1 MKDAIYT
8 SIDYCIENLNEVKG
22 KIDVMLKSTI
32 DVDSIAN
39 EARIE
44 DYAKEQTSESKVIDV
59 VAVWGGA
66 TIGVGLALYGAFAN
80 RHGENGLVPMIA
92 GTTVLCSS
100 IIYGAATDSFRIIR
114 ENKTNNLV
122 ERRVDYSII
131 EDRILNK
138 LNEINSESSKMWDA
152 VVEENHSTLK
162 SVLRKSEL
170 SDDDRNV
177 LIVKCAKE
185 SSFNMSQTDLLT
197 LLSKAAS
204 EENINSFKNVIS
216 VYLNSL
222 GDKVNDAFIAQKDV
236 YEDMKKILG

>member
-39 EARIE
+39 EARFE
-44 DYAKEQTSESKVIDV
+44 DYANNQTSKSNVRNV
-59 VAVWGGA
+59 VAV
-66 TIGVGLALYGAFAN
+66 GVGAAIGAGTAVYGAVAN
-80 RHGENGLVPMIA
+80 KHGENGIVTIFA
-92 GTTVLCSS
+92 GAAILGFS
-100 IIYGAATDSFRIIR
+100 IIYGLATNSLRIIR
-114 ENKTNNLV
+114 NDQTKNSTHT
-122 ERRVDYSII
+122 RVDNSMI
-131 EDRILNK
+131 EDRILNI
-138 LNEINSESSKMWDA
+138 LNGINSESSKMWDE

-162 SVLRKSEL
+162 KVLRNSEL
-170 SDDDRNV
+170 SDDKRNV
-177 LIVKCAKE
+177 LMAKCAKE